1 MRGAGAI
8 TLLLIIDA
16 VGATGSV
23 HVVIV
28 RSPGVADGVPT
39 SHTPVGRTGAIAL
52 GAISYTFPATGSV
65 GLSVV
70 FIVRLAYFP
79 TQEKAFLT
87 DTQAGL

>member
-1 MRGAGAI
+1 MRGAVAI
-8 TLLLIIDA
+8 TLFLIIDA
-16 VGATGSV
+16 GGSAGSV
-23 HVVIV
+23 LVVIV
-28 RSPGVADGVPT
+28 RSLGVADGVPT

-65 GLSVV
+65 GLSVL
-70 FIVRLAYFP
+70 FIVRLAHFT